1 MHFRILKMITTSGF
15 LTALECTKFDLGRPR
30 TLLGS
35 LQRSPRPSNW
45 FKWALLLRGGEGSKG
60 VEEERE
66 RKGRRGEEGRKVETS
81 PPSVTAY
88 ALNRWLLFDKIL
100 TVPLLIY
107 GGRRSVV
114 VVVWKWRY
122 GPRRIRR
129 HDDDDVLTEFKHS
142 SLLSITNE
150 WVF

>member
-1 MHFRILKMITTSGF
+1 MVATSGF

-66 RKGRRGEEGRKVETS
+66 RKGSRMEVKGRRGEEGRKVETS

-88 ALNRWLLFDKIL
+88 APEQMAIVRQDFNCSPADLWRKAF
-100 TVPLLIY
+100 
-107 GGRRSVV
+107 VV
-114 VVVWKWRY
+114 VVV
-122 GPRRIRR
+122 
-129 HDDDDVLTEFKHS
+129 
-142 SLLSITNE
+142 
-150 WVF
+150 